1 MAVISNHEVYNYFLT
16 NYAPGIGKNRHDS
29 HRKSEVTNTYS
40 KIVSSSKDAPLYKI
54 KSGSDMTRFAIDL
67 KEKARDTQNLVASL
81 QSDSEDIESVFHKKI
96 AISSNE
102 SAVSVEYMPESDKS
116 GTNGFELGVERLARP
131 QINRGNFLEPSGHSF
146 EEGAHGFDL
155 ETNTNTYEFQYN
167 VADGDTNLT
176 VQKKIQRLINTSD
189 VGLHANIV
197 ESSNGRQS
205 ALEIISKNTG
215 LAEDENFLFDIHS
228 DTSYNELMTLG
239 IQTVSQPA
247 ANSVFTLNGTRHESL
262 ANNFTINNAFDI
274 TLNATT
280 PEDTPAAI
288 GFKTSTDAMADSID
302 DLVNAFNGFV
312 ELGKNYASSHRN
324 SQLLSEMNGIFA
336 GMGDDLA
343 SVGVIHNEDDT
354 LALDREQI
362 SEAITSD
369 EAKDAFA
376 ILNRF
381 KNAISRQA
389 EKTSLD
395 PLNYVDKVPVEYKNP
410 GHNFVAP
417 YATSRYAGLLVD
429 QVL

>member
-16 NYAPGIGKNRHDS
+16 NYAPNVGKNRYDS
-29 HRKSEVTNTYS
+29 HKKSDVKNTYS
-40 KIVSSSKDAPLYKI
+40 KIVSSSKDAPLYKF

-67 KEKARDTQNLVASL
+67 KETARDTQNLVASL

-102 SAVSVEYMPESDKS
+102 SAVAVEYMPESDTS
-116 GTNGFELGVERLARP
+116 GTTGFSLGVERLARP
-131 QINRGNFLEPSGHSF
+131 QINRGNFLESSGHNF

-155 ETNTNTYEFQYN
+155 RTNTNTYEFQYN
-167 VADGDTNLT
+167 VADGDTNLA

-189 VGLHANIV
+189 VGLYANII
-197 ESSNGRQS
+197 ESDNGKQT
-205 ALEIISKNTG
+205 ALEITSKNTG
-215 LAEDENFLFDIHS
+215 LAEDEEFLFDIQS

-239 IQTVSQPA
+239 IDNVTQPA
-247 ANSVFTLNGTRHESL
+247 ANSIFTLNGTRHESL

-274 TLNATT
+274 TLNSTT
-280 PEDTPAAI
+280 PEDAPANI
-288 GFKTSTDAMADSID
+288 GFKTSTEAMADSIN

-324 SQLLSEMNGIFA
+324 SQLIGEMNGLFRS
-336 GMGDDLA
+336 MSEDLSA
-343 SVGVIHNEDDT
+343 VGVIHNDDDT
-354 LALDREQI
+354 LSLDREQI
-362 SEAITSD
+362 AEAVTSD

-381 KNAISRQA
+381 KNAIARQA
-389 EKTSLD
+389 DKASLD
-395 PLNYVDKVPVEYKNP
+395 PLNYVDKIPVEYKNP